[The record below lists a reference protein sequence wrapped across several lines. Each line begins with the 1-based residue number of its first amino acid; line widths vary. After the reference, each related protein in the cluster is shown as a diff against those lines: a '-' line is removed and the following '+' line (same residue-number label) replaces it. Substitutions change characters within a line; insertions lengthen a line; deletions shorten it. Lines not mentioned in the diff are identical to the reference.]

1 MTIDRNQADAM
12 LADIEA
18 ISHRVK
24 QSAIYRVASVMAIFW
39 GAIVFVANVVALF
52 DGRWAGWSWAGLD
65 LLGVAG
71 SVAILRRSARGEPFG
86 PRLLLG
92 FAIMVGFG
100 FVWSTLLGH
109 FGPRELNAFWPTLF
123 MFAYAMA
130 GLWFGFAFTI
140 IGIGLAALVVAGYY
154 WTGETFGL
162 YLAAINGGG
171 LALCGLWM
179 RRA

>member
-12 LADIEA
+12 LAAIEA
-18 ISHRVK
+18 ISRRVK
-24 QSAIYRVASVMAIFW
+24 QSTIYRVASVMLMFW
-39 GAIVFVANVVALF
+39 GAVVVVANVAALF
-52 DGRWAGWSWAGLD
+52 DGRWAGWSWAALD
-65 LLGVAG
+65 LFGVAG
-71 SVAILRRSARGEPFG
+71 SVAILRRSDKDERFS
-86 PRLLLG
+86 PRLVLG

-109 FGPRELNAFWPTLF
+109 FGPRELGAFWPTLF

-140 IGIGLAALVVAGYY
+140 IGVGLAALVVAGYY

-162 YLAAINGGG
+162 YLAAVNGGG
-171 LALCGLWM
+171 LVLCGLWM